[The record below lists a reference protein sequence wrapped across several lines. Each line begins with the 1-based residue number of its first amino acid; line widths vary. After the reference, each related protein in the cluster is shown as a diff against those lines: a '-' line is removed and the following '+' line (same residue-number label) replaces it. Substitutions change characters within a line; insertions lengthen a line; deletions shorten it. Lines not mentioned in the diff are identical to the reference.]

1 MFKGLCCCFGRKKQA
16 IKEPLIKIEDLYDE
30 VEPKYRTL
38 SEIIENKKVDWSVYE
53 EPESKEDYYR
63 MLGEAAYLKQKFIGK

>member
-1 MFKGLCCCFGRKKQA
+1 MFQGLCCCFGGKKQA

-30 VEPKYRTL
+30 PEEKYRTL

-63 MLGEAAYLKQKFIGK
+63 TLGEAAYLKQKFIGK

>member
-1 MFKGLCCCFGRKKQA
+1 MFKALFCCLSRKKPA

-30 VEPKYRTL
+30 AEPKYRTL

-53 EPESKEDYYR
+53 EPESNEEYYR
-63 MLGEAAYLKQKFIGK
+63 ALGEAAYLKQKFIGK